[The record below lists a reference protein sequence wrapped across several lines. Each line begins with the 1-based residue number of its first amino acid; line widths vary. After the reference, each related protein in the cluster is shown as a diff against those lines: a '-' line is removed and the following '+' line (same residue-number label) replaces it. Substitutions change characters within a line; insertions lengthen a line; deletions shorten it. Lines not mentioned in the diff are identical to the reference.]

1 MTLVRIEVEG
11 FRNLQRQVL
20 SFESGVNLFW
30 GDNGS
35 GKTSLL
41 EAIYFLARGRSFKR
55 ARSDQLIQNGCQS
68 LTLAARIEASGQVVR
83 LAMQRTAGRT
93 RVRLAGR
100 EIWSLS
106 EIAWLLP
113 IHLINTESQRVFGGA
128 PQERRSL
135 IDWGLFHVEQGYQE
149 HWRRFQRALKQRNAA
164 IQSGDPVLAKAWEA
178 NLVAAGEAVDDSRRR
193 YLDALS
199 PYWRYL
205 ADDWLPGAQMH
216 WEFHSGWP
224 QRGGL
229 RMALSEAR
237 AREMERG
244 HTLHG
249 PHRSDLRFRA
259 RGVDA
264 AQHLSGG
271 QQKLAAI
278 AFRLAQAE
286 LTGKRGVQRP
296 IILFD
301 DLGAELDA
309 GSRGQVLER
318 LQGID
323 AQIFLTAL
331 SRGELALTD
340 SSVRVFHVEQ
350 GRYCSMV

>member
-11 FRNLQRQVL
+11 FRNLQRDAL
-20 SFESGVNLFW
+20 SFASGVNLLW

-41 EAIYFLARGRSFKR
+41 EAIHFLARGRSFKR
-55 ARSDQLIQNGCQS
+55 VRSDQLIQKGCRSFNLGANLEVGTQ
-68 LTLAARIEASGQVVR
+68 LVR

-100 EIWSLS
+100 DVWSLS

-113 IHLINTESQRVFGGA
+113 VHVINTESQRVFGGA

-135 IDWGLFHVEQGYQE
+135 IDWGLFHVEHGFQE

-164 IQSGDPVLAKAWEA
+164 MQSGDSAVAKAWET
-178 NLVAAGEAVDDSRRR
+178 NLVAAGEAVDVCRRR
-193 YLDALS
+193 YLDSLW
-199 PYWRYL
+199 PYWRRL
-205 ADDWLPGAQMH
+205 ADDWLPGAELH

-224 QRGGL
+224 RRVDLQS
-229 RMALSEAR
+229 ALSEGR
-237 AREMERG
+237 TREMERG
-244 HTLHG
+244 HTIHG
-249 PHRSDLRFRA
+249 PHRSDLRFTA
-259 RGVDA
+259 GGVDA
-264 AQHLSGG
+264 AQQLSGG

-278 AFRLAQAE
+278 ALRLAQAE
-286 LTGKRGVQRP
+286 LTAKRGGQRP
-296 IILFD
+296 IILLD

-309 GSRGQVLER
+309 ASRGWVLEKLR
-318 LQGID
+318 RMD
-323 AQIFLTAL
+323 AQILLTAL

-340 SSVRVFHVEQ
+340 TSIRVFHVEQ